1 MGRGSAAVQ
10 TESMSARAHLTDLAA
25 FVTASPSSY
34 HAAAEVAR
42 RLDAAGF
49 TELDEAAAWPFAD
62 VGGQSWER
70 SATAAPSRVVRV
82 ARDET
87 EVVRPSE
94 AAGHYVIRDGAIIAW
109 RLPAPDASDPTALGF
124 RIVGTH
130 TDSPGFK
137 LKPQPSAYAYG
148 FAQAGMEVYGG
159 PLLNSWLDREFGLA
173 GRVVTRSGEVK
184 LVSTPAWLRIPQVA
198 PHLDRSVNDSLQ
210 LDKQVHLKPIFS
222 TGATDIL
229 AALAASLDLR
239 ADEIDG
245 FDLFA
250 AVTEAPA
257 VIGVAGEFLA
267 SPRLDNLSSVH
278 AGLAALAA
286 AEASDQVQVLA
297 CFDHEEIGS
306 DSRSGASGPF
316 LADVLARI
324 ADGMG
329 LRGEAWQRALAGSFV
344 ISADAGHSVH
354 PNYPQLHDPDHRP
367 ILNSGPLLK
376 VNASQRY
383 TTEGPS
389 AARWLRICRAAG
401 VPTQPFVS
409 NNAVPCGST
418 IGPLTATRLG
428 IASVDVGIP
437 LLSMHSARELCG
449 AQDPWWLSEALGA
462 FYAGRGA

>member
-1 MGRGSAAVQ
+1 MARAVQ
-10 TESMSARAHLTDLAA
+10 TEFMSARAHLDDLAA
-25 FVTASPSSY
+25 FVVASPSSY
-34 HAAAEVAR
+34 HAAAAAAQRLDGAGFR
-42 RLDAAGF
+42 RL
-49 TELDEAAAWPFAD
+49 EEADAWPKAD
-62 VGGQSWER
+62 GTGTVPEVGGY
-70 SATAAPSRVVRV
+70 
-82 ARDET
+82 
-87 EVVRPSE
+87 
-94 AAGHYVIRDGAIIAW
+94 YVIRDGAIIAW
-109 RLPAPDASDPTALGF
+109 RLPAAGANESALGF
-124 RIVGTH
+124 RIVGAH

-137 LKPQPSAYAYG
+137 LKPQPSAYAFG
-148 FAQAGMEVYGG
+148 WAQAAMEVYGG

-173 GRVVTRSGEVK
+173 GRVITRSGEVR

-198 PHLDRSVNDSLQ
+198 PHLDRSVNDNLH
-210 LDKQVHLKPIFS
+210 LDKQVHLKPVFS
-222 TGATDIL
+222 TGATDL
-229 AALAASLDLR
+229 LSALAAGLDLR
-239 ADEIDG
+239 ADDIDG

-257 VIGVAGEFLA
+257 VIGVAGDFLA

-278 AGLAALAA
+278 AGLVALLSS
-286 AEASDQVQVLA
+286 EASDQVQVLA

-306 DSRSGASGPF
+306 DTRSGASGPF
-316 LADVLARI
+316 LADLLARI
-324 ADGMG
+324 ADGLG
-329 LRGEAWQRALAGSFV
+329 WRGETWQRALATSFV

-367 ILNSGPLLK
+367 IVNAGPLLK
-376 VNASQRY
+376 VNANQRY

-389 AARWLRICRAAG
+389 AARWLRTCRAAG

-449 AQDPWWLSEALGA
+449 TQDPWWLAQALGA
-462 FYAGRGA
+462 FYAGSEA